1 MSDLQYRNEKWL
13 REQFEKYKTPTE
25 VSKQTGYPRTC
36 ITRYAKKFGI
46 YTTSRTRVQKLHIK
60 SDYFKNID
68 TFDKAYF
75 LGFIMADGCMYQKKD
90 GKYQFSIKIK
100 NTDDDILKSF
110 CDYIEFDK
118 TKIRYRSGKRKD
130 TMCNYAEIQIN
141 DQVFCTHLLNLGVIP
156 RKSGKEIM
164 PNCNGFEKDFI
175 RGFIDGDG
183 WVYDHYRCD
192 SHGHRYEIGFCSTS
206 LEIIKSINSY
216 ILDNFNIEMLVSEQ
230 KEIYTS
236 KICSKYKVFKIL
248 NRIYYDN
255 CLALNRKNKT
265 AQKIRKDIYNE
276 LF

>member
-1 MSDLQYRNEKWL
+1 MQVITDGSTQSEIAPNNVLRFYQPKLQNRKQITILQICDKELINVL
-13 REQFEKYKTPTE
+13 RTLY
-25 VSKQTGYPRTC
+25 
-36 ITRYAKKFGI
+36 
-46 YTTSRTRVQKLHIK
+46 
-60 SDYFKNID
+60 NI
-68 TFDKAYF
+68 
-75 LGFIMADGCMYQKKD
+75 
-90 GKYQFSIKIK
+90 
-100 NTDDDILKSF
+100 
-110 CDYIEFDK
+110 
-118 TKIRYRSGKRKD
+118 
-130 TMCNYAEIQIN
+130 
-141 DQVFCTHLLNLGVIP
+141 HP
-156 RKSGKEIM
+156 RKTYIS
-164 PNCNGFEKDFI
+164 NFEFPHIPEEFERDFI

-230 KEIYTS
+230 KGLYTS